1 MAPRPAPL
9 QRYATAAIHPSDSSE
24 KPAALKSRSR
34 SVMPAKAR
42 SVSIEP
48 PPRPGL
54 QRQATTAVHKI
65 HEAQTSAAGTAVT
78 ESRYSKHA
86 RNLSLQNRKPST
98 RRSLKKLS
106 SFRLSGAAG
115 RRVSD
120 GMDADDAEWLQ
131 SMMPDDMTLSATRF
145 SDDSFL
151 TELFTADE
159 LKWVVLPFSLFRTAW
174 DLFTLAL
181 VLYTAIV
188 LPFQVIFSENELAAE
203 FGGGWL
209 GAMHVLDVCMD
220 VILCAAPY
228 SLPATR
234 PATPH
239 L

>member
-24 KPAALKSRSR
+24 KLAALKSRSR

-159 LKWVVLPFSLFRTAW
+159 LKWAVPSALARVVGMRRAATVTAMVWWPTRQSGRSGCRRRVRCCRTRSRRSARSS
-174 DLFTLAL
+174 
-181 VLYTAIV
+181 TA
-188 LPFQVIFSENELAAE
+188 SWRR
-203 FGGGWL
+203 G
-209 GAMHVLDVCMD
+209 
-220 VILCAAPY
+220 
-228 SLPATR
+228 
-234 PATPH
+234 
-239 L
+239 

>member
-1 MAPRPAPL
+1 MSPRPAPL
-9 QRYATAAIHPSDSSE
+9 QRYATAAIHPTDSSE

-115 RRVSD
+115 RRISD

-151 TELFTADE
+151 TELFTHDE